1 MSTPKGIWE
10 RQRVTH
16 FLTMRGDGMRR
27 SLLVSA
33 FAIMGLLTRAHA
45 ADAIFAA
52 YCVGYY
58 KYTVQE
64 MQRSLNLSRQWA
76 KGYADQPADERQA
89 WQKVIDTNEREL
101 QREML
106 ELDRLEKY
114 LAQSHVTDDLN
125 NVSLAILMAEL
136 RGQDDLRACFN
147 EAAPAHEVPPSCE
160 RVRRC
165 RHTNNA
171 PF

>member
-1 MSTPKGIWE
+1 
-10 RQRVTH
+10 
-16 FLTMRGDGMRR
+16 MRR
-27 SLLVSA
+27 VLVSG
-33 FAIMGLLTRAHA
+33 FAILGLLTKAYA
-45 ADAIFAA
+45 DDAIFAA

-76 KGYADQPADERQA
+76 NGEADQPADERQA
-89 WQKVIDTNEREL
+89 WQRVIDTNEREL
-101 QREML
+101 HREML
-106 ELDRLEKY
+106 ELDRLQKY
-114 LAQSHVTDDLN
+114 LAQSHVADDLN

-147 EAAPAHEVPPSCE
+147 EAAPAQEVPPSCE

-165 RHTNNA
+165 RHA
-171 PF
+171 DDIPF

>member
-10 RQRVTH
+10 RHIH
-16 FLTMRGDGMRR
+16 FLTMWGDGMRR
-27 SLLVSA
+27 ILLVSA
-33 FAIMGLLTRAHA
+33 VAILGSLTGAHA
-45 ADAIFAA
+45 GDAIFAA

-76 KGYADQPADERQA
+76 NGYADQRADEKQA

-106 ELDRLEKY
+106 ELDRLQKY

-125 NVSLAILMAEL
+125 NVSLAVLMAEL

-147 EAAPAHEVPPSCE
+147 EAAPAQEVPPSCE

-165 RHTNNA
+165 RRPSSV

>member
-10 RQRVTH
+10 RQHVTH
-16 FLTMRGDGMRR
+16 FLTMRGYGMRR

-33 FAIMGLLTRAHA
+33 FAIFGFLTCVHA
-45 ADAIFAA
+45 GDAIFAA

-76 KGYADQPADERQA
+76 KGYADQPADEKQA

-106 ELDRLEKY
+106 ELDRLQKY

-147 EAAPAHEVPPSCE
+147 EAAPAQEVPPSCE

>member
-1 MSTPKGIWE
+1 MSTPKGISE
-10 RQRVTH
+10 RHGH
-16 FLTMRGDGMRR
+16 FLTMWGDGMPRI
-27 SLLVSA
+27 LLVSTV
-33 FAIMGLLTRAHA
+33 AILGLLPRAHA
-45 ADAIFAA
+45 GDAIFAA

-76 KGYADQPADERQA
+76 NGYADQPADERQA

-106 ELDRLEKY
+106 ELDRLQKY
-114 LAQSHVTDDLN
+114 LAQAHVTDDLN
-125 NVSLAILMAEL
+125 NVSPAILMAEL

-147 EAAPAHEVPPSCE
+147 EAAPAQEVPPSCE

-165 RHTNNA
+165 RRPSSV

>member
-10 RQRVTH
+10 RHIH
-16 FLTMRGDGMRR
+16 FLTMWGDGMRR
-27 SLLVSA
+27 ILLVSA
-33 FAIMGLLTRAHA
+33 VAILALLPQAHA
-45 ADAIFAA
+45 GDAIFAA

-76 KGYADQPADERQA
+76 DGYADQRADERQA

-106 ELDRLEKY
+106 ELDRLQKY

-125 NVSLAILMAEL
+125 NVSLAVLMAEL

-147 EAAPAHEVPPSCE
+147 EAAPAQEVPPSCE

-165 RHTNNA
+165 RRPSSV

>member
-10 RQRVTH
+10 RHVH
-16 FLTMRGDGMRR
+16 FLTMWGDGMRR
-27 SLLVSA
+27 ILLVSA
-33 FAIMGLLTRAHA
+33 VAILALLTRAYA
-45 ADAIFAA
+45 DDAIFAA

-58 KYTVQE
+58 KYTVRE

-76 KGYADQPADERQA
+76 NGYADQPADEKQA

-106 ELDRLEKY
+106 ELDRLQKY

-125 NVSLAILMAEL
+125 NVSPAILMAEL

-147 EAAPAHEVPPSCE
+147 EAAPGQDVPASCK

-165 RHTNNA
+165 READYVLRA
-171 PF
+171 P

>member
-10 RQRVTH
+10 RHVH
-16 FLTMRGDGMRR
+16 FLTMWGDGMRR
-27 SLLVSA
+27 ILLVSA
-33 FAIMGLLTRAHA
+33 VAILALLTRAYA
-45 ADAIFAA
+45 DDAIFAA

-58 KYTVQE
+58 KYTVRE

-76 KGYADQPADERQA
+76 SGYADQPADEKQA

-106 ELDRLEKY
+106 ELDRLQKY

-125 NVSLAILMAEL
+125 NVSPAILMAEL

-147 EAAPAHEVPPSCE
+147 EAAPAQEVPPSCE

-165 RHTNNA
+165 RRPNSV